1 MFCSITNNI
10 LNNCSLAAN
19 EEINFFWYLTYYH
32 VILLKKLRIDK
43 RFQRLK
49 NSTKKMS
56 FQIFFLSNFYYKHK
70 FYSAASSPWSHIFS
84 KGDKKNGKSST
95 TREMVCVRIKNEQ
108 KQKSVYEWSKICK
121 ILLVAR
127 IFCATLETNCWRSI
141 SASPLR
147 SPPTLLHSPPPRRW
161 PAAKSAQIRESSND
175 DSHSQKGAAKIC
187 LLEDKWIYFCDSPWV
202 AMWRLPD
209 PTTSILIW

>member
-141 SASPLR
+141 IASPLR
-147 SPPTLLHSPPPRRW
+147 SPPLQPSSFPLLRATDQPRKARKFENLQMMIVI
-161 PAAKSAQIRESSND
+161 PK
-175 DSHSQKGAAKIC
+175 KGAAKIC

-202 AMWRLPD
+202 AM
-209 PTTSILIW
+209 